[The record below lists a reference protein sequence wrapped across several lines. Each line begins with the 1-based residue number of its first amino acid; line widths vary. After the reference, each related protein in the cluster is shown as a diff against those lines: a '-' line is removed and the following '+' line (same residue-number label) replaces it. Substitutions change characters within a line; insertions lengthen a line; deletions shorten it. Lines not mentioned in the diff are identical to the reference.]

1 MTQFDFS
8 ENIHNLLKQLD
19 TCDLLCSCSNL
30 QEIWMLQGQGQNWER
45 MARLTWSVSLKTA
58 TMWVTTKNFR
68 STYKHLVVGSWWLHT
83 WGFGSHMHKCTQHAQ
98 HIHICTFNMHTCT
111 LHMHTCTHTH
121 IHNNIHIYTCMHI
134 YILRNLRDCTVH
146 SQNPETARQFWLW
159 LCNLKFNCTLW
170 LRNLVRVVLLSKA
183 PCCWSVD
190 Q

>member
-1 MTQFDFS
+1 MTRFDFS
-8 ENIHNLLKQLD
+8 ENIHNLLKHLD

-68 STYKHLVVGSWWLHT
+68 STYKRLVVSSWWLHT
-83 WGFGSHMHKCTQHAQ
+83 WGFGSHMHTCTQHAQ
-98 HIHICTFNMHTCT
+98 HIHICT

-121 IHNNIHIYTCMHI
+121 IHNNIHIYTYMHI
-134 YILRNLRDCTVH
+134 IYIFEEFARLYCAFSESRNCMPISTMVVQSRALR
-146 SQNPETARQFWLW
+146 
-159 LCNLKFNCTLW
+159 
-170 LRNLVRVVLLSKA
+170 LRNLVKVVLLSKV

-190 Q
+190 R